1 MGFAGMPVANCGIFC
16 VWQATNRTR
25 ESRGKRRDDGAMRGK
40 YIPAECSGLNLEIRC
55 IFAAL
60 SKRKGTRKV
69 PFFVGTAMGRISEIL
84 RKLAEEA
91 VQGTDMFVVGVHPN
105 STETLIRIHIDADS
119 ALNMKRLGEVSRAIS
134 RRVDELDT
142 GEQQFT
148 MEVSSPG
155 ADKPLTMLRQ
165 LPKHIGRKLDILKP
179 DGERFVAIFKGL
191 EAETLEL
198 EIPSEKKGRPGT
210 PAALAW
216 SDIKE
221 LRVHIGK

>member
-1 MGFAGMPVANCGIFC
+1 MEN
-16 VWQATNRTR
+16 
-25 ESRGKRRDDGAMRGK
+25 
-40 YIPAECSGLNLEIRC
+40 RC
-55 IFAAL
+55 IFATL

-91 VQGTDMFVVGVHPN
+91 VEGTDMFVVGVHPN

-119 ALNMKRLGEVSRAIS
+119 GLNMKRLGEVSRAIS
-134 RRVDELDT
+134 RRVDEMDT

-155 ADKPLTMLRQ
+155 AEKPLTMLRQ
-165 LPKHIGRKLDILKP
+165 LPKHIGRKLDILKL
-179 DGERFVAIFKGL
+179 DGERIIAVLKVL

-210 PAALAW
+210 PAVLAW

>member
-1 MGFAGMPVANCGIFC
+1 MAAAQKGPGRK
-16 VWQATNRTR
+16 RTGVM
-25 ESRGKRRDDGAMRGK
+25 SGKDIHPEEGK
-40 YIPAECSGLNLEIRC
+40 LNSEFRC

-69 PFFVGTAMGRISEIL
+69 PFFVGIIMGRISDIL
-84 RKLAEEA
+84 RKLAEAA
-91 VQGTDMFVVGVHPN
+91 VEGSDMFVTGVHPN
-105 STETLIRIHIDADS
+105 STETLIRIYIDADS
-119 ALNMKRLGEVSRAIS
+119 ALNMKRLGEITRSISRA
-134 RRVDELDT
+134 VDEIDT
-142 GEQQFT
+142 GEQKFT

-165 LPKHIGRKLDILKP
+165 LPKHIGRKLDILKN
-179 DGERFVAIFKGL
+179 DGERLIAVFNAL

>member
-1 MGFAGMPVANCGIFC
+1 MANILIR
-16 VWQATNRTR
+16 A
-25 ESRGKRRDDGAMRGK
+25 
-40 YIPAECSGLNLEIRC
+40 PAELNLENRC
-55 IFAAL
+55 IFVAL

-69 PFFVGTAMGRISEIL
+69 PFFVGIIMGRISDIL

-91 VQGTDMFVVGVHPN
+91 VDGTDMYITGVHPN

-119 ALNMKRLGEVSRAIS
+119 GLNMKRLGEVTRSIS
-134 RRVDELDT
+134 RRVDEIDT
-142 GEQQFT
+142 GEQKFT

-165 LPKHIGRKLDILKP
+165 LPKHIGRKLDILRN
-179 DGERFVAIFKGL
+179 DGERLIAHFKSL
-191 EAETLEL
+191 EGEILEL

-210 PAALAW
+210 PAVLAW
-216 SDIKE
+216 SEIKE

>member
-1 MGFAGMPVANCGIFC
+1 MGFEGMPAVWTGVFC
-16 VWQATNRTR
+16 VLQAARRTR
-25 ESRGKRRDDGAMRGK
+25 ASRGKRKDKEAIRGK
-40 YIPAECSGLNLEIRC
+40 YIPAECSGLNLDFRC

-91 VQGTDMFVVGVHPN
+91 VEGTDMFVVGVHPN

-119 ALNMKRLGEVSRAIS
+119 GLNMKRLGEVSRAIS
-134 RRVDELDT
+134 RRVDEMDT

-165 LPKHIGRKLDILKP
+165 LPKHIGRKLDILKV
-179 DGERFVAIFKGL
+179 DGERIIAVFKAL

-210 PAALAW
+210 PAVLAW

>member
-1 MGFAGMPVANCGIFC
+1 ML
-16 VWQATNRTR
+16 
-25 ESRGKRRDDGAMRGK
+25 GK
-40 YIPAECSGLNLEIRC
+40 YILAGSSDPYLKFRC

-91 VQGTDMFVVGVHPN
+91 VEGTDMFVVGVHPN

-119 ALNMKRLGEVSRAIS
+119 GLNMKRLGEVSRAIS

-155 ADKPLTMLRQ
+155 AEKPLTMLRQ
-165 LPKHIGRKLDILKP
+165 LPKHLGRKLDILKV
-179 DGERFVAIFKGL
+179 DGERLIAVFKAL

-210 PAALAW
+210 PAVLAW